1 MQNDRILLLG
11 PDAEELSAIARL
23 LKTAGHEAVEAG
35 TGARCLELAKV
46 WLPDIIL
53 ISGSPPD
60 AYAESICRDIKAHTA
75 AGESLVAVL
84 SYEKGPPE
92 QRAAVL
98 AAGADTVIDR
108 PIPERELLGRLEA
121 LLRIK
126 RAEAMLRE
134 ERNWLASI
142 LKYSDD
148 AIIGISL
155 EGRVLTWNPGA
166 ERLFGHSEEAAQG
179 EAFQG
184 LLPIESPGRL
194 TDAFEKVTLTAEAV
208 YLASVP
214 VKAESRVQGG
224 HVSITVSPVKD
235 ANGDLIG
242 VSLIARDVSVLVRSC
257 ETCDR
262 ELRTME
268 GLSGPVQ
275 ASVTA
280 GAFGLAPVS
289 GNNPRLFS
297 ELVEE
302 YTQAIEKAW
311 ENKVYRVQHPV
322 SDLLRRI
329 AERLGQ
335 AAAGPRDVVQ
345 VHITALRNKG
355 EGAPPAKLQAYTEE
369 GRLLLVEVMGYLT
382 SHYRNSLLG
391 MNP

>member
-1 MQNDRILLLG
+1 
-11 PDAEELSAIARL
+11 
-23 LKTAGHEAVEAG
+23 
-35 TGARCLELAKV
+35 
-46 WLPDIIL
+46 
-53 ISGSPPD
+53 
-60 AYAESICRDIKAHTA
+60 
-75 AGESLVAVL
+75 
-84 SYEKGPPE
+84 
-92 QRAAVL
+92 
-98 AAGADTVIDR
+98 
-108 PIPERELLGRLEA
+108 
-121 LLRIK
+121 
-126 RAEAMLRE
+126 
-134 ERNWLASI
+134 
-142 LKYSDD
+142 
-148 AIIGISL
+148 
-155 EGRVLTWNPGA
+155 
-166 ERLFGHSEEAAQG
+166 
-179 EAFQG
+179 
-184 LLPIESPGRL
+184 
-194 TDAFEKVTLTAEAV
+194 
-208 YLASVP
+208 
-214 VKAESRVQGG
+214 
-224 HVSITVSPVKD
+224 
-235 ANGDLIG
+235 
-242 VSLIARDVSVLVRSC
+242 
-257 ETCDR
+257 
-262 ELRTME
+262 ME